1 MTLKSAFGT
10 TRSPLNN
17 CGEVG
22 QEQEP
27 VMQVAAP
34 EHVTAVM
41 KLIESGDVSWDDPD
55 VTKTL
60 REAIRGQSSKGINRS
75 DSKLQ

>member
-1 MTLKSAFGT
+1 
-10 TRSPLNN
+10 
-17 CGEVG
+17 
-22 QEQEP
+22 
-27 VMQVAAP
+27 MQVAAP